1 MKKISHQ
8 NLQCQITNLISI
20 VEMYIP
26 LIEEIDKSKKKLSAL
41 PTELDNL
48 KQQLEFLKLQSSQTN
63 FYDSQNSV
71 LPSPIKETDSK
82 LDFLVDDLEGIFV
95 YLTTFESKLKNIIVL
110 KERLEAVQ
118 EERIGGFT
126 PERIYRLLERKEQN
140 SQPDNIPSYKNFR
153 SQSLWQKIVN
163 CRYSK
168 KLAISTAFV
177 SGIIL
182 FFSIVSYSSMN
193 QQLIESNTAQEIKEQ

>member
-1 MKKISHQ
+1 MKKIRHQ
-8 NLQCQITNLISI
+8 NLQRQITNLISI

-26 LIEEIDKSKKKLSAL
+26 LIEEIEQSKHKLSAL
-41 PTELDNL
+41 PTELDSL

-63 FYDSQNSV
+63 LYDSQNF

-95 YLTTFESKLKNIIVL
+95 YLTTFESKLKNLLVL

-140 SQPDNIPSYKNFR
+140 SQPDNIPSHKNFR
-153 SQSLWQKIVN
+153 SQSLWQKIAN
-163 CRYSK
+163 YKYSK
-168 KLAISTAFV
+168 KLAIGTAFI
-177 SGIIL
+177 SGTIL
-182 FFSIVSYSSMN
+182 FFSMVSYSSMN
-193 QQLIESNTAQEIKEQ
+193 QQSINDNTAPEVKKQ